1 VPGTC
6 VIEINDAGLIVADT
20 TGVRIVSPGY
30 AVLAGRDLIVGEA
43 AYACSRLNPRRSF
56 DRFWEQLDQQPL
68 ARSAGPAQSH
78 ADLAYFHLH
87 AVWDQCGGDDE
98 ALLAVP
104 VTFDKHQLSLVLGIA
119 QACEIPVAGL
129 VAAPV
134 TAAAVVNGSQPRL
147 HLDAQQ
153 HRLIATRIEADDGL
167 RLGAVDVVAQRGLSE
182 LRDRWAALIAE
193 RFVQAT
199 RFDPLHQA
207 HTEQLLYDRLPD
219 WLAHLRTQA
228 TARLELPG
236 RLRNYHI
243 DVKRAA
249 LSDAADGVYQPLAE
263 LSAAA
268 GKALVLVS
276 HRLAA
281 LPGLVERLTESCA
294 VPPTV
299 LSPEAT
305 TRAILAHAD
314 AIRSDPVAPFFV
326 TRLPGPIDGAQ
337 SPLSSQLLAART
349 VRPTHL
355 LHRWRAYPIDQ
366 VPLVLGASAPRTLH
380 PGETPAA
387 TVVVRDGAALL
398 QAGEAADVRLNG
410 QAVNG
415 EAFLAVG
422 DQLCVGEDGEQM
434 RLIVLVDPEQLR

>member
-1 VPGTC
+1 
-6 VIEINDAGLIVADT
+6 
-20 TGVRIVSPGY
+20 
-30 AVLAGRDLIVGEA
+30 
-43 AYACSRLNPRRSF
+43 
-56 DRFWEQLDQQPL
+56 
-68 ARSAGPAQSH
+68 
-78 ADLAYFHLH
+78 
-87 AVWDQCGGDDE
+87 
-98 ALLAVP
+98 
-104 VTFDKHQLSLVLGIA
+104 
-119 QACEIPVAGL
+119 
-129 VAAPV
+129 
-134 TAAAVVNGSQPRL
+134 
-147 HLDAQQ
+147 
-153 HRLIATRIEADDGL
+153 
-167 RLGAVDVVAQRGLSE
+167 
-182 LRDRWAALIAE
+182 
-193 RFVQAT
+193 
-199 RFDPLHQA
+199 
-207 HTEQLLYDRLPD
+207 
-219 WLAHLRTQA
+219 
-228 TARLELPG
+228 
-236 RLRNYHI
+236 
-243 DVKRAA
+243 
-249 LSDAADGVYQPLAE
+249 
-263 LSAAA
+263 
-268 GKALVLVS
+268 VLVS

-337 SPLSSQLLAART
+337 SPLSSQLSAART

-366 VPLVLGASAPRTLH
+366 VPLVLGASAPRTWH

-398 QAGEAADVRLNG
+398 QAGPAARVRLNG
-410 QAVNG
+410 EAVNG

>member
-1 VPGTC
+1 MAGTC

-30 AVLAGRDLIVGEA
+30 AVLAGRDLIVGEP
-43 AYACSRLNPRRSF
+43 AYACSRLNPRRTF

-87 AVWDQCGGDDE
+87 AVWDKCGGNDE
-98 ALLAVP
+98 ALLAAP
-104 VTFDKHQLSLVLGIA
+104 VTFNKHQLALVLGIA

-129 VAAPV
+129 VVAPV
-134 TAAAVVNGSQPRL
+134 AAASAVAGSQPRL

-153 HRLIATRIEADDGL
+153 HCLTATRIEADDGL

-182 LRDRWAALIAE
+182 LRDLWAALIAE

-219 WLAHLRTQA
+219 WLARLRTQA
-228 TARLELPG
+228 TVQLELPG
-236 RLRNYHI
+236 GLRNHHV

-249 LSDAADGVYQPLAE
+249 LLDAADGVYQPLAD

-337 SPLSSQLLAART
+337 LPLSSQLSAART
-349 VRPTHL
+349 ARPTHL

-366 VPLVLGASAPRTLH
+366 VPLVLDASAPRTCH

-387 TVVVRDGAALL
+387 IVVVRDGAALV
-398 QAGEAADVRLNG
+398 QAGAAAGIRLNG
-410 QAVNG
+410 EPMNG

-434 RLIVLVDPEQLR
+434 RLIVLIDPEQLR